1 MQNTECV
8 WRHMFPKLIGFL
20 FFTLSLSL
28 SLAPFCLFSL
38 SLLHSMFDSYRIF
51 LHSTRVPILFLFIV
65 LFIPFCNRLLCFPFL
80 LNPSEKC
87 YVRRACVH
95 VLFLFRLYAYTA
107 RLSFNQTN
115 CACVRRKRWQVLI
128 DEHWPKL
135 IKITRLC
142 TNFSQII
149 VKLQSACFISFAL
162 MFDHFSVSDGV
173 EMILKQSK

>member
-1 MQNTECV
+1 
-8 WRHMFPKLIGFL
+8 MFDGICFPSSSVSYFL
-20 FFTLSLSL
+20 LSLSL
-28 SLAPFCLFSL
+28 PSSFLPVLSFSSAFYVRFIPNFL
-38 SLLHSMFDSYRIF
+38 TFHTRSDS
-51 LHSTRVPILFLFIV
+51 LFI
-65 LFIPFCNRLLCFPFL
+65 LIPFCNRLLCFPFL